1 LARPRRHPEHVI
13 GAGRTPARC
22 RPAGGAVLT
31 KPAPSGMPILP
42 AAAQGGDGL
51 EPIGIRAAG
60 SAGARC
66 TVTTSAAGPT
76 GSHLRDRDLAVLG
89 RGDSARGRSHAGR
102 TRPPGNGH
110 ESCARYMRESPPP
123 TARSASTNPPASP
136 APADRVSSQLLLGS
150 VGSGPPARCRHAG
163 REAHRQRGS
172 SPEQAKHRPCPANLD
187 AAGQPWGEPPPCRT
201 EAGRAVAA
209 APDALVDHPVGVGLP
224 SRMNHDRPGRGL
236 GGDAGRHAAR

>member
-66 TVTTSAAGPT
+66 TVTTSAAGPA

-89 RGDSARGRSHAGR
+89 RGDSAGAGATPAGR
-102 TRPPGNGH
+102 RPPGNGTVA
-110 ESCARYMRESPPP
+110 ARGDHRCGVGRAETRKWRVGPGTSV
-123 TARSASTNPPASP
+123 ARSTDGEHSSGVDGQGWTPRRARGP
-136 APADRVSSQLLLGS
+136 APR
-150 VGSGPPARCRHAG
+150 
-163 REAHRQRGS
+163 
-172 SPEQAKHRPCPANLD
+172 
-187 AAGQPWGEPPPCRT
+187 
-201 EAGRAVAA
+201 
-209 APDALVDHPVGVGLP
+209 
-224 SRMNHDRPGRGL
+224 
-236 GGDAGRHAAR
+236 